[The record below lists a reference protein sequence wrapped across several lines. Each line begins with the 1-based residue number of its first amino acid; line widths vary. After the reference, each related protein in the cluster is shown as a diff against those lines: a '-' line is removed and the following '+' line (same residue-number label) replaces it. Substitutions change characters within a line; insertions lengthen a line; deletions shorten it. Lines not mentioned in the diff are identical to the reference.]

1 MDETKSVSERHLR
14 AGRASRPVW
23 VVLALA
29 VLGAIAFAGSAE
41 SRSTTAPAGTAQVVV
56 TRGNPVEIA
65 FTAATEF
72 PEFSAA
78 FENAIRLA
86 IEAHPA
92 IRGFPIRVNA
102 IETTCFG
109 DNAPTAAAIVAN
121 QQNAAV
127 IGHLCSSGFVSAL
140 PVYEAAGVVTISGS
154 ATGDSLPALAPTVFN
169 RTAVRDGEGGV
180 EWLAQVAALP
190 SVVAWSDA
198 YKARFG
204 TAAPDLA
211 PLYFDAASLLL
222 RRLQQVSRIVDGKL
236 VIDRAELADAVRTTA
251 RFQGVTCSLTF
262 EPETGNRVNDPDA
275 LARCANG

>member
-1 MDETKSVSERHLR
+1 MDETASFSDRQ
-14 AGRASRPVW
+14 GRTSRSAW
-23 VVLALA
+23 IALTLA
-29 VLGAIAFAGSAE
+29 VLGSIVFAGSAE
-41 SRSTTAPAGTAQVVV
+41 SRSATDPADQVVV

-65 FTAATEF
+65 FPAATEF
-72 PEFSAA
+72 PEFSTA
-78 FENAIRLA
+78 FRNAIQLA

-92 IRGFPIRVNA
+92 IRGFPIRVNV

-109 DNAPTAAAIVAN
+109 DNAATAAAIVAN
-121 QQNAAV
+121 HQNAAV

-169 RTAVRDGEGGV
+169 RTAVRDGDGG
-180 EWLAQVAALP
+180 EAWLAEVAALP

-236 VIDRAELADAVRTTA
+236 VIDRAALADAVRTTA

-262 EPETGNRVNDPDA
+262 EPETGNRVNDLDA
-275 LARCANG
+275 LARCADG